1 MHSALSSLS
10 VVAILVTTLA
20 IQSCSVNPVTGKTE
34 LSLMSQQQEIALGS
48 KNYAPSRQSQ
58 GGDYYIDP
66 SLQAYVANIGR
77 NWRQSVINQIY
88 PMSWWW

>member
-1 MHSALSSLS
+1 MHSALSGLS

-58 GGDYYIDP
+58 GVIII
-66 SLQAYVANIGR
+66 LIQACK
-77 NWRQSVINQIY
+77 
-88 PMSWWW
+88 PMLPT